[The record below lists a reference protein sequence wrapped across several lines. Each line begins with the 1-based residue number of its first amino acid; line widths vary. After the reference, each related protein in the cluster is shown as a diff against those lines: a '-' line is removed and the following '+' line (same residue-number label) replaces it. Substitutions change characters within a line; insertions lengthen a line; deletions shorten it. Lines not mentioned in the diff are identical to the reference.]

1 MNRMKLLLYAVC
13 FTALVGCSPKYGV
26 GDYYEAEGVRGVV
39 FSVTDGGR
47 HGKILSLEETSLPWQ
62 TGRGIDVVGAA
73 DRENGAVNLE
83 QVKSQDNW
91 QERFPAFAW
100 CAGLGEGWYL
110 PAVNEMAEINA
121 SHEAVNAAL
130 VAVQGTPLETQG
142 VTFLYPDITPF
153 QEAVAPMH
161 QEMLENYPDLAPI
174 YELIQAHN
182 AEYPADSQ

>member
-26 GDYYEAEGVRGVV
+26 GDYYEAEGVRGVP
-39 FSVTDGGR
+39 

-73 DRENGAVNLE
+73 DQDNGAVNLE

-142 VTFLYPDITPF
+142 VTFLYWSSTETGKY
-153 QEAVAPMH
+153 EASGGWLYAKSFKPSD
-161 QEMLENYPDLAPI
+161 EIKNY
-174 YELIQAHN
+174 
-182 AEYPADSQ
+182 SQHVRAVRAF

>member
-73 DRENGAVNLE
+73 DQDNGAVNLE

-100 CAGLGEGWYL
+100 CAGLG
-110 PAVNEMAEINA
+110 A
-121 SHEAVNAAL
+121 AAL
-130 VAVQGTPLETQG
+130 AAALLRILL
-142 VTFLYPDITPF
+142 FRR
-153 QEAVAPMH
+153 
-161 QEMLENYPDLAPI
+161 N
-174 YELIQAHN
+174 
-182 AEYPADSQ
+182 

>member
-73 DRENGAVNLE
+73 DQENGAVNLE
-83 QVKSQDNW
+83 QVKSQDNR

-142 VTFLYPDITPF
+142 VTFLYWSSTETGKY
-153 QEAVAPMH
+153 EASGGWLYAKSFKPSD
-161 QEMLENYPDLAPI
+161 EIKNY
-174 YELIQAHN
+174 
-182 AEYPADSQ
+182 SQHVRAVRAF